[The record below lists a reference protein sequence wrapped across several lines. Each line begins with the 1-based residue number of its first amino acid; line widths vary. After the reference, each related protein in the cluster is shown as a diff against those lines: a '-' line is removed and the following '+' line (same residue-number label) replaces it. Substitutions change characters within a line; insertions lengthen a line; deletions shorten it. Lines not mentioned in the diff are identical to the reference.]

1 MFVSTKF
8 LLFTGFVV
16 VCFFCIRVEWRAKL
30 LLSASWLFCGLM
42 DAKSL
47 LILILISTSA
57 YYVGLA
63 LEKWEKKKILFIV
76 TIVAYVLLLCI
87 YKYVPYG
94 IMRLEWQD
102 RIADRVLTSLVMP
115 IGLSF
120 YLFQAIGY
128 LADIYQGKVR
138 AERDFWQL
146 SLYFAFFAK
155 LASGPIE
162 REPDFLKQ
170 IKRLEQVRFWNK
182 GRLSTALSY
191 LLWGYF
197 MKMVIADRLDII
209 VDKVF
214 ESPNG
219 YRSIWLILGMFF
231 YTIQIYCDFA
241 GYSYI
246 AIGCARIFG
255 IELIC
260 NFKAPYYASSITDF
274 WRRWHVS
281 LSNWLRDYI
290 YIPLGGNR
298 KGDLRK
304 YVNILIVF
312 AVCGMWHGA
321 EMNFLVWGLLHGSYL
336 VIDYLVRK
344 SGRIKLP
351 ETVGR
356 IMTFIQV
363 SVAWVF
369 FRAGSLSAALS
380 YFTSMI
386 TSEIYVMNQGQ
397 MGETLEIKGIEM
409 AVICISVSIVAV
421 VDLICNRKKEPLPD
435 LIQHRGNAVRYLI
448 FYLLMVAIL
457 IFGMYGPGY
466 HAGDFIYMKF

>member
-8 LLFTGFVV
+8 LLFTGFVTA
-16 VCFFCIRVEWRAKL
+16 CFFCVRVEWRAKL
-30 LLSASWLFCGLM
+30 LLVASWLLCGLL
-42 DAKSL
+42 DARSL
-47 LILILISTSA
+47 LILILISVSA
-57 YYVGLA
+57 YYVGIA
-63 LEKWEKKKILFIV
+63 LEKWENKKILFTV

-94 IMRLEWQD
+94 LKL
-102 RIADRVLTSLVMP
+102 ADHMLTSLVMP

-120 YLFQAIGY
+120 YLFQVIGY
-128 LADIYQGKVR
+128 LADIYQGKVQ

-146 SLYFAFFAK
+146 SLCFAFFAK
-155 LASGPIE
+155 LVSGPIE
-162 REPDFLKQ
+162 REQDFLKQ
-170 IKRLEQVRFWNK
+170 IKCLEQVRFWNK

-197 MKMVIADRLDII
+197 MKMVIADRLGIT
-209 VDKVF
+209 VDRIF

-219 YRSIWLILGMFF
+219 YCSMWLFLGMLF

-274 WRRWHVS
+274 WRRWHIS
-281 LSNWLRDYI
+281 LSSWLRDYI

-304 YVNILIVF
+304 YVNIMIVF
-312 AVCGMWHGA
+312 TVCGMWHGA
-321 EMNFLVWGLLHGSYL
+321 GMNFLVWGLLHGSYL
-336 VIDYLVRK
+336 VIDHLVRK
-344 SGRIKLP
+344 SGRINLP

-356 IMTFIQV
+356 IITFCQV

-369 FRAGSLSAALS
+369 FRAGSLRAALF
-380 YFTSMI
+380 YFSSMI
-386 TSEIYVMNQGQ
+386 TSEVYVMNQGQ
-397 MGETLEIKGIEM
+397 MGETPDINGIEM
-409 AVICISVSIVAV
+409 AVICISVGIVAV
-421 VDLICNRKKEPLPD
+421 VDLICSRKKEPLPD
-435 LIQHRGNAVRYLI
+435 LIQHRGNAVRYFI
-448 FYLLMVAIL
+448 FYLLIIVIFV
-457 IFGMYGPGY
+457 FGMYGPGY
-466 HAGDFIYMKF
+466 HAEDFIYMKF